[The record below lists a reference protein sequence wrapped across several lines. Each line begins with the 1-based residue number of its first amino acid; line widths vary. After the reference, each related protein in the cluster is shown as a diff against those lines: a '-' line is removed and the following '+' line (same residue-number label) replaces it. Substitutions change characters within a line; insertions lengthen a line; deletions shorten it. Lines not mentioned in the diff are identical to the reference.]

1 MNYFIFRGI
10 NSNSIKG
17 LIVQELPQIVKAKK
31 RFNKTEIEGLDG
43 DILEE
48 LGYEA
53 YDKTIKIGITKECD
67 IDELINWLDGSG
79 QLILSNE
86 PTKYYNVE
94 IVDSINFER
103 LLRYKTATIKLHTQ
117 PFKYLV
123 NEENLAEE
131 IEEQTTVNIENK
143 GYIDSKPIITIY
155 GTGNIQINLNNNK
168 VFSVDMKDD
177 EYITIDTIKED
188 AYKGVVLKNRQM
200 IGDFNNIRLQPGQN
214 TITWT
219 GNLTKIEIEP
229 KSRWL

>member
-1 MNYFIFRGI
+1 MNYFIFKGI

-31 RFNKTEIEGLDG
+31 RFTKTEIEGLDG

-53 YDKTIKIGITKECD
+53 YDKIIKIGITKECD

-117 PFKYLV
+117 PFKYLI
-123 NEENLAEE
+123 NEENLVEE
-131 IEEQTTVNIENK
+131 IEEQTTINIENK
-143 GYIDSKPIITIY
+143 GYIDSKPIMTIY

-168 VFSVDMKDD
+168 VFLVDMKDD

-188 AYKGVVLKNRQM
+188 AYKGVILKNRQM
-200 IGDFNNIRLQPGQN
+200 IGDFNNIKLQPGQN

>member
-1 MNYFIFRGI
+1 MNYFIFKGI

-117 PFKYLV
+117 PFKYLI
-123 NEENLAEE
+123 NEENLVEE

-168 VFSVDMKDD
+168 AFSVDMKDD

-200 IGDFNNIRLQPGQN
+200 IGDFNDIKLQSGQN

-229 KSRWL
+229 RSRWL

>member
-1 MNYFIFRGI
+1 MNYFIFKGI
-10 NSNSIKG
+10 NSNSIRG

-31 RFNKTEIEGLDG
+31 RFTKTEIEGLDG

-67 IDELINWLDGSG
+67 IDRLINWLDGSG

-103 LLRYKTATIKLHTQ
+103 LLRYKTANIKLHTQ
-117 PFKYLV
+117 PFKYLI
-123 NEENLAEE
+123 NEENLIEE
-131 IEEQTTVNIENK
+131 IEEQKTVNIENK
-143 GYIDSKPIITIY
+143 GYIDSKPILTIY

-168 VFSVDMKDD
+168 IFSVDMKDD
-177 EYITIDTIKED
+177 EYITVDAIKED

-200 IGDFNNIRLQPGQN
+200 IGDFNNIRLQSGQN
-214 TITWT
+214 TITWI

>member
-1 MNYFIFRGI
+1 MNYFIFKGI

-31 RFNKTEIEGLDG
+31 RFTKTEIEGLDG

-67 IDELINWLDGSG
+67 IDKLINWLDGSG

-117 PFKYLV
+117 PFKYLI
-123 NEENLAEE
+123 NEENLVEE

-188 AYKGVVLKNRQM
+188 AYKGVILKNRQM

-214 TITWT
+214 TITWI
-219 GNLTKIEIEP
+219 GNLTKIEVEP
-229 KSRWL
+229 KSRWI